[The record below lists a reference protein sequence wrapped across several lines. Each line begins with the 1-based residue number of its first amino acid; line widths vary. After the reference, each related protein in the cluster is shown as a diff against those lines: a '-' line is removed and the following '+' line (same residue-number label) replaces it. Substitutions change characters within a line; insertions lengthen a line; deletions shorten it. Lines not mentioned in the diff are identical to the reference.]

1 MFGFFFDKTSPCL
14 VDTVASSF
22 RPSYRVMVEPRSCNG
37 PVISELP
44 ESSPQNGD
52 QEIVAAA
59 LEPSQPVEVNI
70 ESIIGNHK
78 LCAKH

>member
-1 MFGFFFDKTSPCL
+1 MFGWS
-14 VDTVASSF
+14 VASSF
-22 RPSYRVMVEPRSCNG
+22 RPSYRVMVEARSCNG

-44 ESSPQNGD
+44 ESSEQNGE

-59 LEPSQPVEVNI
+59 LEPRQLVEVNI